1 MNTRRFRHKSTKS
14 SLNTLKKIFGIRRHL
29 SQKEKNNYLNELRE
43 IYNVIKQHK
52 HSPDNVLT
60 VEQMQAVSPDYIMEI
75 LNAIQKRYNWSLMYS
90 VPPSENK
97 FLKAVIRIANRIL
110 DISDTIHNHTKQ
122 IKRSGGLQS
131 ASSTSIF
138 EKLCTINTLNTT
150 KHTLAHVHD
159 PEQVEGW
166 DSMCLF
172 APSDEC
178 MNQPFYKNYFE
189 SISDNIELLQTIV
202 QHHFVPIDKL
212 LNNTQFTVSSALG
225 YPITI
230 VHKNQYIE
238 KVNHANILD
247 INEKI
252 NIYTIDS
259 VLGVY
264 KPFGLTVFQKKV
276 LQKRITSICMLFS
289 KHYCTSPCTM
299 GTLTCSYA
307 HGGMSSVRS
316 DMNYFKHFVLQ
327 SLCESFIMISTTAS
341 ITYAILPLLENV
353 FGNISLVDWSKSF
366 TPLLIAPILPI
377 SITLNQLR
385 VLYFPVMQKLTGVTV
400 NMNLFSTIISAP
412 VLEELIFR
420 GGIKKGIDTILKVY
434 PPPKQQDIKTKRQ
447 SVQSKSNTTKKTKT
461 KLKSKTKSR
470 RRRSSS
476 FEDLL
481 KDEEVVYA
489 NRLSYWATSVF
500 VSLWF
505 SFAHIINHTG
515 KDQSVFVN
523 RWATVIQVVITFII
537 GSMCHVLTT
546 ERNLLVSILRHA
558 IHNFIVVMMPN
569 INDTT
574 KLIFGSPPII
584 RFQLPA
590 NTQKW
595 SGVQTVIAFYVNR
608 KIEMPIQLIF
618 PYWGCKPHQPIQSLG
633 IRYKSNVFNSTTEA
647 KIFEQTISLPK
658 ELVYPN
664 SLIEYRCVPTEQE
677 KRGY

>member
-14 SLNTLKKIFGIRRHL
+14 SLNTLKKIFGIRRYL
-29 SQKEKNNYLNELRE
+29 SQKEKNNYLNELRK
-43 IYNVIKQHK
+43 IYDVIKQHK

-60 VEQMQAVSPDYIMEI
+60 VQQMQAVSPDYIMEI
-75 LNAIQKRYNWSLMYS
+75 LNAIQKRYNWSMVYS

-110 DISDTIHNHTKQ
+110 HISNTIHNHTNQ
-122 IKRSGGLQS
+122 QKRSGGLQT
-131 ASSTSIF
+131 ASSTSLF
-138 EKLCTINTLNTT
+138 KELCKKVSAYTT
-150 KHTLAHVHD
+150 KYT
-159 PEQVEGW
+159 PEHAYEEMSSW
-166 DSMCLF
+166 DSMYLF

-189 SISDNIELLQTIV
+189 SISDNIELLQAIV
-202 QHHFVPIDKL
+202 QHHHVPIGKL

-230 VHKNQYIE
+230 MHKNQYIE
-238 KVNHANILD
+238 KVNHANVSD
-247 INEKI
+247 MNEKA
-252 NIYTIDS
+252 NKYTIDS

-264 KPFGLTVFQKKV
+264 KPFGLTIFQKKV
-276 LQKRITSICMLFS
+276 IEKRITSICMLFS

-316 DMNYFKHFVLQ
+316 DMNYFKQFVLQ
-327 SLCESFIMISTTAS
+327 SLCESFIVISTTAS

-366 TPLLIAPILPI
+366 TPLLVVPLLPI

-385 VLYFPVMQKLTGVTV
+385 VLYFPAMQKLTGVNV
-400 NMNLFSTIISAP
+400 NMNLFSLLISAP

-420 GGIKKGIDTILKVY
+420 GGIKKGIETILKVY

-447 SVQSKSNTTKKTKT
+447 SVQSKSNTTKKTNTKT

-500 VSLWF
+500 VSVWF
-505 SFAHIINHTG
+505 SFVHILNHLG

-523 RWATVIQVVITFII
+523 RWSTVIQIVITFII

-546 ERNLLVSILRHA
+546 ERSLLVSILRHA

-569 INDTT
+569 MNTT
-574 KLIFGSPPII
+574 TRLILGSPPVIQF
-584 RFQLPA
+584 RLPD
-590 NTQKW
+590 NIQKW
-595 SGVQTVIAFYVNR
+595 SGVQTVSAFYVNR
-608 KIEMPIQLIF
+608 EIEMPIQLIF
-618 PYWGCKPHQPIQSLG
+618 PYRECKPYQPIQSLR
-633 IRYKSNVFNSTTEA
+633 IRYKSNVFNSTTKA
-647 KIFEQTISLPK
+647 KIYEQTISLPK